1 MGASI
6 PMWVEVEV
14 TTKVWRE
21 SYGVTD
27 TDALEN
33 AELGVGERLTGHV
46 RYEMEDEDDA

>member
-14 TTKVWRE
+14 AMKVWRE
-21 SYGVTD
+21 TYGVTD

-33 AELGVGERLTGHV
+33 AELGIGEKLTGRV
-46 RYEMEDEDDA
+46 RYEMEEEDDE